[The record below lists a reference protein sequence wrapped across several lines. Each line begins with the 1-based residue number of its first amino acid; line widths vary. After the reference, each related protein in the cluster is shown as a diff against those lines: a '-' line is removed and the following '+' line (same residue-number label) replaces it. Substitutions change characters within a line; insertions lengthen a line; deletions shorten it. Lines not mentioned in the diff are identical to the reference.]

1 MEENI
6 KLGFTKMKTS
16 VLLKTLSR
24 EEKPQT
30 EGKYLQITYPI
41 KNLSPKYVQKVV
53 KTKH

>member
-24 EEKPQT
+24 EEKPRT
-30 EGKYLQITYPI
+30 ARKYLEKTPLI
-41 KNLSPKYVQKVV
+41 KGLLPNIQKAL
-53 KTKH
+53 KTQR

>member
-30 EGKYLQITYPI
+30 EGKYLQKMYLI
-41 KNLSPKYVQKVV
+41 KDCYTKY
-53 KTKH
+53 TKNS